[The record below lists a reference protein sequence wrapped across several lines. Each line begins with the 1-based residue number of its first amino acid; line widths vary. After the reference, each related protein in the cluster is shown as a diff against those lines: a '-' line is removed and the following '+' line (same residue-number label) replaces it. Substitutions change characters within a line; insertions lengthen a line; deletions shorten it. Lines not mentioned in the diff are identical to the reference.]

1 MKDCLPF
8 ILLNVILIGITVV
21 FFIMN
26 INLQKKLD
34 GLDLV
39 KVYKIKGR
47 DTLSNITQIR
57 KSNGD
62 SCNISRLY
70 EPAENIDETRK
81 NGEACI

>member
-8 ILLNVILIGITVV
+8 ISLNIILIGITVV

-34 GLDLV
+34 AQDLI

-70 EPAENIDETRK
+70 EPAENIDEIRK

>member
-8 ILLNVILIGITVV
+8 ISLNIILIGITVV
-21 FFIMN
+21 FFVMN
-26 INLQKKLD
+26 INLKKKLD
-34 GLDLV
+34 ALDLV

-57 KSNGD
+57 KSNGE

-70 EPAENIDETRK
+70 EPAENIDEIRK

>member
-1 MKDCLPF
+1 
-8 ILLNVILIGITVV
+8 
-21 FFIMN
+21 MN

-34 GLDLV
+34 ALDLV

-70 EPAENIDETRK
+70 EPAENIDEIRK

>member
-1 MKDCLPF
+1 MKECLPF
-8 ILLNVILIGITVV
+8 ILLNIVLIGVTVV

-26 INLQKKLD
+26 INIQKKLD
-34 GLDLV
+34 ALDLI

-47 DTLSNITQIR
+47 DTLTNITQIR

-70 EPAENIDETRK
+70 EPAENIDETNK
-81 NGEACI
+81 DGEACI